1 MAKELYLTPGDPSGA
16 EMRAKKACGW
26 ESAETVVPKAQ
37 DGKGLMSMYCK
48 SLQARSKQ
56 SEIEDMLLKQ
66 KRRSAEAESRGDD
79 FRQLYKQKEEQ
90 QVELIEW
97 ILQDSNIDEA
107 IKAVKRNKGA
117 AGVDG
122 MTVDELDAYYAD
134 HRKEIKSQ
142 IREGKYKPSPVR
154 RVYIP
159 KANGKKRPL
168 GIPTVTDRVVQQM
181 TAQILSLGYDKYFSD
196 NSYGFRPNRD
206 CHGAIEKAL
215 EYLNEGYEWVIDLD
229 IEKYFDTVNHDK
241 LISILRERIND
252 AKTLRLIRQFLKAGV
267 MEDGLVSP
275 SEEGVPQGGP
285 LSPILSNVYLDK
297 LDKELESRGL
307 HFVRYADDCNIFVKS
322 EMAADRVMKSVTS
335 WLERKL
341 RLKVSATKTKVV
353 RPTKSNFLGFTF
365 WEGKDGWKCKPTDDR
380 KKKLYDKTREILCR
394 KRATARTMKTIFT
407 ELNWLIRGWVNYYRV
422 GSMKVF
428 LDKYGQ
434 WMRHKVRVVILKQW
448 KKPRTIFKNLKK
460 LNKIVNGGFETKR
473 LLSIANSRQGWY
485 RMATIRDINFLLS
498 PAILNMKTKDRPG
511 LVDPLAYY
519 LSYA

>member
-1 MAKELYLTPGDPSGA
+1 MEAKG
-16 EMRAKKACGW
+16 
-26 ESAETVVPKAQ
+26 
-37 DGKGLMSMYCK
+37 
-48 SLQARSKQ
+48 
-56 SEIEDMLLKQ
+56 
-66 KRRSAEAESRGDD
+66 RGDD
-79 FRQLYKQKEEQ
+79 FRQFYEQKEEQ

-97 ILQDSNIDEA
+97 ILQDRNIDEA
-107 IKAVKRNKGA
+107 IKNVKRNKGA

-122 MTVDELDAYYAD
+122 MTVDELDVYFTL
-134 HRKEIKSQ
+134 HREELKTQ
-142 IREGKYKPSPVR
+142 IREGKYRPSPVR

-196 NSYGFRPNRD
+196 HSYGFRPNRD

-252 AKTLRLIRQFLKAGV
+252 AKTLRLTRQFLRAGV
-267 MEDGLVSP
+267 MEDGLVSS

-285 LSPILSNVYLDK
+285 LSPILSNIYLDK

-307 HFVRYADDCNIFVKS
+307 HFVRYADDCDIFVKS

-341 RLKVSATKTKVV
+341 RLRVSATKTKVV

-365 WEGKDGWKCKPTDDR
+365 WKSKDGWKSRPAKGR
-380 KKKLYDKTREILCR
+380 KKKLYEKTREILCR
-394 KRATARTMKTIFT
+394 KKAVARTIKSTFMQ
-407 ELNWLIRGWVNYYRV
+407 LNWLIRGWINYYRI
-422 GSMKVF
+422 GSMKGF
-428 LDKYGQ
+428 LDEYGQ
-434 WMRHKVRVVILKQW
+434 WLRHKVRVVILKQW
-448 KKPRTIFKNLKK
+448 KKPKTIFKNLMA
-460 LNKIVNGGFETKR
+460 LNRIQKCGLEEKR
-473 LLSIANSRQGWY
+473 LLSVANARQGWY
-485 RMATIRDINFLLS
+485 RMATIRDINFLFN
-498 PAILNMKTKDRPG
+498 PTILGKKTKSRPG

-519 LSYA
+519 LS